1 MRNQNS
7 KVRTTKRKLQKCE
20 GVCRTFCDLQYAYA
34 DILEKDDSV
43 ISFQCNVPLTDLEE
57 DGSYTSDFVITNDK
71 GEIAVRE
78 CVLRDLMAKPKNVRL
93 LEASRRYWLH
103 RGIMDW
109 GIVTNAKS

>member
-20 GVCRTFCDLQYAYA
+20 GVCRTLCDLQYVYA

-57 DGSYTSDFVITNDK
+57 DGSYTTDFVITNNK

-78 CVLRDLMAKPKNVRL
+78 CVLRDLIAKPK
-93 LEASRRYWLH
+93 
-103 RGIMDW
+103 
-109 GIVTNAKS
+109 IVA

>member
-7 KVRTTKRKLQKCE
+7 KVRTTKRKLSKCE

-78 CVLRDLMAKPKNVRL
+78 CVLRKHLTKPMTVKML
-93 LEASRRYWLH
+93 DISREFWLRH
-103 RGIMDW
+103 GVSDW
-109 GIVTNAKS
+109 GLVVDEE

>member
-20 GVCRTFCDLQYAYA
+20 GVCRIFCDLQYVYA

-78 CVLRDLMAKPKNVRL
+78 CVLHDLIAKPK
-93 LEASRRYWLH
+93 
-103 RGIMDW
+103 
-109 GIVTNAKS
+109 IVE